1 MANGAGLRILSL
13 AVPGFKSQLSHSLS
27 NGGIM
32 DIDDVMAIAREAGR
46 MMKEADRLEVT
57 DKGSKENHVTN
68 MDVAVQ
74 EFLRKRLTEL
84 LPGSS
89 FVGEEQD
96 YADRSGEYYWV
107 VDPIDGTTNYIRNLQ
122 IAVTSIALVRGNE
135 PVMGVV
141 YNPFTDE
148 MYHAERG
155 KGAFRNGKP
164 IHVSDRDVSHSIF
177 ATSWCAY
184 DKTRSRRSFNIS
196 NRMFFICEDIRRMGA
211 AAYEMCKLAEGRI
224 DLYFEPILWP
234 WDHAAASVI
243 IEEAGGHITGER
255 GCARLDDTDRVAAAN
270 TKDNLTYLTMVI
282 DDEYSKE

>member
-1 MANGAGLRILSL
+1 MA
-13 AVPGFKSQLSHSLS
+13 HT
-27 NGGIM
+27 
-32 DIDDVMAIAREAGR
+32 DIGDVMEIAREAGR
-46 MMKEADRLEVT
+46 MMVSAERLEVK

-74 EFLRKRLTEL
+74 EFLEKRLTEL

-89 FVGEEQD
+89 FVGEEED

-107 VDPIDGTTNYIRNLQ
+107 VDPIDGTTNYIRDLR
-122 IAVTSIALVRGNE
+122 ITVTSIALVRGDR

-141 YNPFTDE
+141 YNPYTDE

-155 KGAFRNGKP
+155 KGAFKNGKP
-164 IHVSDRDVSHSIF
+164 IHVSDRDVAHSIF

-184 DKTRSRRSFNIS
+184 DKTKSRHPFNIS
-196 NRMFFICEDIRRMGA
+196 NRMFYICEDIRRMGA
-211 AAYEMCKLAEGRI
+211 AAYELCKLAEGCI
-224 DLYFEPILWP
+224 DLYFECVLWP

-255 GCARLDDTDRVAAAN
+255 GCASLEKTDRVAAAN
-270 TKDNLTYLTMVI
+270 SADSLTFLSMVI
-282 DDEYSKE
+282 DEEYSKE

>member
-1 MANGAGLRILSL
+1 MRIE
-13 AVPGFKSQLSHSLS
+13 
-27 NGGIM
+27 
-32 DIDDVMAIAREAGR
+32 DVMQIARRAGG
-46 MMKEADRLEVT
+46 MMVGVDRIEVK
-57 DKGSKENHVTN
+57 DKGTKENHVTN

-74 EFLRKRLTEL
+74 EFLRTELLKL

-89 FVGEEQD
+89 FVGEEND
-96 YADRSGEYYWV
+96 CDDWSGRYHWI

-122 IAVTSIALVRGNE
+122 IAVTSIALVDGDE

-148 MYHAERG
+148 MYHAEKG
-155 KGAFRNGKP
+155 KGAFRNGSP
-164 IHVSDRDVSHSIF
+164 IHVSDRDVPHSVF

-184 DKTRSRRSFNIS
+184 DKTKSRRSFNIS

-211 AAYEMCKLAEGRI
+211 AAYELCKLAEGCI

-243 IEEAGGHITGER
+243 IKEAGGHITGQNGSTSLR
-255 GCARLDDTDRVAAAN
+255 KTDRVAAAN
-270 TKDNLTYLTMVI
+270 NADSLTFLSMVI